1 MRTTRWDGTLT
12 ALSSI
17 AHGGETRGTITL
29 LRRELISAP
38 NGDLVHVPIVS
49 GNTLRGRLRRV
60 GEELLRDAVG
70 YEGLLHPAAAHA
82 LRGGGSLAKTG
93 HEPLS
98 GSRLQQ
104 LRELV
109 PQIGVF
115 GAAGGG
121 TIINGALDVGKVVPH
136 LSETTHITGVPT
148 TRSAFTGTQLE
159 AYTRQDDGD
168 GHDFA
173 GVITASETGA
183 GLLFDDTGRPEPV
196 LRGSNQMLFHIETF
210 PAGTMFSTW
219 IRLRRPSPLEMA
231 FFLEVLDNFR
241 DEGRLGGRVGIGHGQ
256 VRASLTAD
264 ATTPQDLPDWRT
276 VVDQNRDEILN
287 ALQGLA

>member
-136 LSETTHITGVPT
+136 LSETTHITGVST

-241 DEGRLGGRVGIGHGQ
+241 DDGRLGGRVGIGHGQ
-256 VRASLTAD
+256 VRVSLSAD

-276 VVDQNRDEILN
+276 VVDQNRAEILN